1 MDSVCIPT
9 ASIPTVAVTSG
20 VQTPSPIV
28 FPTRPRDAV
37 VDLLG
42 VPSCR
47 RIVSSKSFMAT
58 NVATGEDSLC
68 FWHYLHIPVASHQ
81 KALAQ
86 MLLADSFLAEVH
98 LWHADRYCPLVPRKW
113 RLCRFCND
121 EVENPPHAM
130 FGCNGSPELV
140 DLQSTFLESIFL
152 LSPSLHLAALSAT
165 PESFFIIALSHR
177 HICNVLA
184 KLAYDTLQVFGQREM
199 FVVDSA
205 LYLNAVVPPTV
216 TSSIPSNSML

>member
-1 MDSVCIPT
+1 MATEDSVTKLIADIKVSMNT
-9 ASIPTVAVTSG
+9 H
-20 VQTPSPIV
+20 
-28 FPTRPRDAV
+28 
-37 VDLLG
+37 VDS
-42 VPSCR
+42 V
-47 RIVSSKSFMAT
+47 IVSSSKGRLLRGRLERNDDGALHHQT
-58 NVATGEDSLC
+58 LC
-68 FWHYLHIPVASHQ
+68 FRHYLHVPVASHR

-86 MLLADSFLAEVH
+86 MLLADSSLAEVR
-98 LWHADRYCPLVPRKW
+98 LQHADRHHPLVPRKW

-121 EVENPPHAM
+121 EVEDPPHAM

-152 LSPSLHLAALSAT
+152 LSPSLHLAALSAM

-177 HICNVLA
+177 HVCNVLA
-184 KLAYDTLQVFGQREM
+184 KLAYDTLQVLGQREM

-205 LYLNAVVPPTV
+205 LYLNAVAPSTV